1 MRTENYKVGEI
12 VELRIPNEATT
23 KKGIIVDITSIY
35 NSDHLGDSDYAAIV
49 YANNMLYKA
58 CYTKSICG
66 QGNDCNL
73 EYSYSNLIY
82 CKDLTK
88 CSMPEYDKLLGQD
101 TIYNKEYNIEDIVD
115 ITVPEV
121 GSIKGVILH
130 VYKESTNDK
139 SKGDNGEDITR
150 QLITY
155 HCAVYANSC
164 VYEIRFLTHSI
175 KHFYCGFPPYDGEI
189 IGRETKISEY
199 YTQFKPKYVR
209 TIAENCTIPK
219 YDELLK

>member
-12 VELRIPNEATT
+12 VELRIPNEDTT
-23 KKGIIVDITSIY
+23 KKGVIVDITFVGE
-35 NSDHLGDSDYAAIV
+35 SDYLGDSDYAAIV
-49 YANNMLYKA
+49 YADSILYKA
-58 CYTKSICG
+58 CYTESICG
-66 QGNDCNL
+66 QDDNCDL
-73 EYSYSNLIY
+73 EYSYSNLEY
-82 CKDLTK
+82 CEDLTK
-88 CSMPEYDKLLGQD
+88 CSIPEYDKLLGQN
-101 TIYNKEYNIEDIVD
+101 TIYNKEYNIGDIVD
-115 ITVPEV
+115 ITVPDV

-199 YTQFKPKYVR
+199 YTQFNPKYVR
-209 TIAENCTIPK
+209 TIAENYTIPK

>member
-12 VELRIPNEATT
+12 VELRIPNEDTT
-23 KKGIIVDITSIY
+23 KKGIIVDITFVGD
-35 NSDHLGDSDYAAIV
+35 SDCLGDSNYIVIV
-49 YANNMLYKA
+49 YTNNMLYKA
-58 CYTKSICG
+58 YYTESIC
-66 QGNDCNL
+66 DL
-73 EYSYSNLIY
+73 EYSYSNLEY

-88 CSMPEYDKLLGQD
+88 CSIPEYDKLLGQD
-101 TIYNKEYNIEDIVD
+101 TIYNKEYNIGDIVD
-115 ITVPEV
+115 ITVPDV

-130 VYKESTNDK
+130 VYKESTQDK

-164 VYEIRFLTHSI
+164 VYEIRFSTHSI

-199 YTQFKPKYVR
+199 YTQFNPKYVR

>member
-12 VELRIPNEATT
+12 VELRIPNEDTT
-23 KKGIIVDITSIY
+23 KKGIIVDITFV
-35 NSDHLGDSDYAAIV
+35 GDSDYLGDSNYIAIV
-49 YANNMLYKA
+49 YTNNMLYKA
-58 CYTKSICG
+58 YYTESI
-66 QGNDCNL
+66 CNL
-73 EYSYSNLIY
+73 ESSYSNLEY

-88 CSMPEYDKLLGQD
+88 CSIPEYDKLLGQD
-101 TIYNKEYNIEDIVD
+101 TIYNKEYNIGDIVD
-115 ITVPEV
+115 ITIPDV

-150 QLITY
+150 QVVTY

-164 VYEIRFLTHSI
+164 IYEIRFLTHSI

>member
-12 VELRIPNEATT
+12 VELRISNEDTT
-23 KKGIIVDITSIY
+23 KKGIIVDITFI
-35 NSDHLGDSDYAAIV
+35 GDSDYLGDSNYIAIV
-49 YANNMLYKA
+49 YTNNMLYKA
-58 CYTKSICG
+58 YYTESIC
-66 QGNDCNL
+66 DL
-73 EYSYSNLIY
+73 EYSYSNLKY

-101 TIYNKEYNIEDIVD
+101 TIYNKEYNIGDIVD
-115 ITVPEV
+115 ITIPDV

-164 VYEIRFLTHSI
+164 IYEIRFLTHSI

-199 YTQFKPKYVR
+199 YTQFNPKYVR
-209 TIAENCTIPK
+209 TITENCTIPK